1 MITAIYPGSFD
12 PVTYG
17 HIDIAQRALSVAD
30 KLIIAVLNNSE
41 KTPLFSVE
49 ERVKMLQDTV
59 GEMNPAVEIEAFSGL
74 SRICPSEKRAPDHS
88 RTARRHGLRARTAD
102 GTDQLQAVSR
112 SRDDLLDGQHQIC
125 FLKLQ
130 CRQGDR
136 CLRRRYIS
144 FCPAAG
150 GTKTAGEVINKGKES
165 WYEQPHRTNHRRD
178 RRVHRQL

>member
-74 SRICPSEKRAPDHS
+74 TVEF
-88 RTARRHGLRARTAD
+88 ARQKNAHLIIRGLRAV
-102 GTDQLQAVSR
+102 TDFEHELQMAQINYKLYP
-112 SRDDLLDGQHQIC
+112 DLETT
-125 FLKLQ
+125 FLMANIKYAFLSSSVVKEIAAYGGDISHFVPPLVEQKL
-130 CRQGDR
+130 REK
-136 CLRRRYIS
+136 L
-144 FCPAAG
+144 
-150 GTKTAGEVINKGKES
+150 
-165 WYEQPHRTNHRRD
+165 
-178 RRVHRQL
+178 

>member
-74 SRICPSEKRAPDHS
+74 TVEF
-88 RTARRHGLRARTAD
+88 ARQKNAHLIIRGLRAV
-102 GTDQLQAVSR
+102 TDFEHELQMAQINYKLYP
-112 SRDDLLDGQHQIC
+112 DLETT
-125 FLKLQ
+125 FLMANIKYAFLSSSVVKEIAAYGGDISHFVPPLVEQRLREKL
-130 CRQGDR
+130 
-136 CLRRRYIS
+136 
-144 FCPAAG
+144 
-150 GTKTAGEVINKGKES
+150 
-165 WYEQPHRTNHRRD
+165 
-178 RRVHRQL
+178 

>member
-59 GEMNPAVEIEAFSGL
+59 GKKYPDIKIESFSGL
-74 SRICPSEKRAPDHS
+74 TVDFAKEMGANLIIR
-88 RTARRHGLRARTAD
+88 GLRAV
-102 GTDQLQAVSR
+102 TDYEYELQMA
-112 SRDDLLDGQHQIC
+112 QINYKLYPELETT
-125 FLKLQ
+125 FLMSNIKYSFLSSSIVKEVASYG
-130 CRQGDR
+130 GD
-136 CLRRRYIS
+136 IS
-144 FCPAAG
+144 EFVPDYVAEKIHEKIIRKA
-150 GTKTAGEVINKGKES
+150 
-165 WYEQPHRTNHRRD
+165 R
-178 RRVHRQL
+178 